1 MLRFDRKQN
10 SVKRLS
16 FNQKIS
22 KLKKIVCAECRGYWL
37 KKHSQ
42 TYFPKWFLRSEY
54 LLLLTDICL
63 TTSEQRVRKKKYT
76 NTLSDW

>member
-1 MLRFDRKQN
+1 MQN
-10 SVKRLS
+10 NITIRHAIESDEPFTLDVRYK
-16 FNQKIS
+16 
-22 KLKKIVCAECRGYWL
+22 AWL
-37 KKHSQ
+37 KAYNHIFSEENIHKH
-42 TYFPKWFLRSEY
+42 FPKWFLRSEY